1 MKGVNR
7 VRRHLIE
14 DAIACERL
22 TLDVQRLATC
32 ANTISK
38 EFAPSIYHFEE
49 APMALAFKTMFEKWL
64 SETAMPEAIAA

>member
-1 MKGVNR
+1 LKGVNR
-7 VRRHLIE
+7 DRRHLIE

-38 EFAPSIYHFEE
+38 EFAPSVSHFEE
-49 APMALAFKTMFEKWL
+49 APMARPIKKAFEKWL
-64 SETAMPEAIAA
+64 SENAMLETIAV